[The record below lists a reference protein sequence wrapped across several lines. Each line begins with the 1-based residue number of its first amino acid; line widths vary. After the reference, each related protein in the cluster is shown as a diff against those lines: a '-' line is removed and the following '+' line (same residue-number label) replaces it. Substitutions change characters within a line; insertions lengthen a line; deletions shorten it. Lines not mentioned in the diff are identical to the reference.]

1 MQASVRQ
8 LSARRERRRTK
19 NNEKRNFLEFSLMA
33 NSHLVYLPIFCF
45 PSFSFFSATNCLS
58 PLMIADRA

>member
-33 NSHLVYLPIFCF
+33 NFHLVYLPIFCF
-45 PSFSFFSATNCLS
+45 PSSAPKTAYLPS
-58 PLMIADRA
+58 